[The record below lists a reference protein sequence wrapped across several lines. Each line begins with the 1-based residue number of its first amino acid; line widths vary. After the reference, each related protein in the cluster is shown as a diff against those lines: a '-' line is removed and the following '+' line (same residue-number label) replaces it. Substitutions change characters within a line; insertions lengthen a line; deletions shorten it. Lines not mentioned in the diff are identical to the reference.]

1 MHANLIGL
9 RDGLVYLIFTQSR
22 ANLDLSTIGDP
33 LRWLWT
39 MDYGGWTDGWLVGA
53 GLVNKMMMMIAW
65 NGINRM
71 AMAYRTGGK

>member
-1 MHANLIGL
+1 MLIL
-9 RDGLVYLIFTQSR
+9 TCQQLVIL
-22 ANLDLSTIGDP
+22 
-33 LRWLWT
+33 
-39 MDYGGWTDGWLVGA
+39 YGGYGLWWWMDERLVGA